1 PVKSSVSVKSS
12 VPVKGSD
19 SATSVGTGVAVEVV
33 GVAVLASATAVV
45 VGEAAL
51 VAVAVWTAV
60 SSAVVELL
68 GVDVALGALVPDDA
82 VVAMGA
88 PVGREVAVARAATG
102 TRAGALQALSES
114 SASAPR
120 RTASRKMRRSVMYIV
135 VLLCRGSAVG
145 KKVGAV
151 ESSAAPI
158 RTTF

>member
-1 PVKSSVSVKSS
+1 
-12 VPVKGSD
+12 
-19 SATSVGTGVAVEVV
+19 
-33 GVAVLASATAVV
+33 
-45 VGEAAL
+45 
-51 VAVAVWTAV
+51 
-60 SSAVVELL
+60 
-68 GVDVALGALVPDDA
+68 DA

-158 RTTF
+158 RTTFAVITIRCRFGYGGLDRLLRGKIVEALHNAGPRGRMRLK